1 MTSHELREAIATEAA
16 RLILR
21 GKAPE
26 YHSAR
31 IRASRWLSK
40 RKLSADEMP
49 SNAEIQAKLQALACL
64 FLEERLASA
73 GPDDPLDDEEVA
85 EDEPDG
91 DNYHPDT
98 FPLLRILLSRLDGV
112 KLDPVKH
119 PEGDALY
126 HSLQVYELG
135 LAARPYD
142 EEFLMA
148 CLVHDVGLALDRRR
162 PVDAALE
169 ALGPVLTER
178 TCFFIER
185 LSEGIDY
192 LRTGQAPRSLR
203 NSPDFDELV
212 LLARCDLNGR
222 VPGADVGTL
231 EEAIDYI
238 AGLEQAWDDA

>member
-1 MTSHELREAIATEAA
+1 MTSHELRDAIATEAA

-31 IRASRWLSK
+31 IRASRWVSK

-64 FLEERLASA
+64 FTASRRGPA
-73 GPDDPLDDEEVA
+73 EPDDLPEA
-85 EDEPDG
+85 EDSVNGAPED

-98 FPLLRILLSRLDGV
+98 FPLLRILLGRLDGV
-112 KLDPVKH
+112 KLDPVRH

-135 LAARPYD
+135 LGERPYD

-162 PVDAALE
+162 PVAAALE
-169 ALGPVLTER
+169 ALSPILTE
-178 TCFFIER
+178 
-185 LSEGIDY
+185 
-192 LRTGQAPRSLR
+192 
-203 NSPDFDELV
+203 
-212 LLARCDLNGR
+212 
-222 VPGADVGTL
+222 
-231 EEAIDYI
+231 
-238 AGLEQAWDDA
+238 